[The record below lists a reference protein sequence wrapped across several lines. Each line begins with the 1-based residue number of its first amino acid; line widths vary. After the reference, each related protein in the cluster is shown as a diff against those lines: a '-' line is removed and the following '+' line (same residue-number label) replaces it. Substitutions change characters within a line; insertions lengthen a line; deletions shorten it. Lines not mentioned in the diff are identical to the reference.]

1 MPLRLYLDHLDDAYK
16 ETKKKWLS
24 AEKVVCCVQLD
35 MLLAA
40 ITISSMRVAWGCGS
54 VSDDVKLK
62 YCSKCDATE
71 YCSRECQA
79 RLLSQT
85 IQLIL
90 IETLTRLPSFSPIEF
105 QQLAG
110 GCLERRA

>member
-40 ITISSMRVAWGCGS
+40 ITISSMRVAWECGS

-71 YCSRECQA
+71 YCSRECQV

-85 IQLIL
+85 TQLIL
-90 IETLTRLPSFSPIEF
+90 IETLTHLPGFAPIEF